1 MFDWYNQRKLQK
13 QLDKLLIADIDLQQ
27 DYNKLPVTDDISQL
41 KREKLAIEQQKLALY
56 FDELKYQISNFTY
69 ITTSTCFSK
78 FRKPIN
84 SEGTLFE
91 VNPYVYT
98 NDEFLSSITASDH
111 LISQYDSYITECD
124 LLLHE
129 VCINPTTHNAKPWLV
144 QALVNDR
151 KRTQINHSI
160 TYLSN
165 YIPNKL
171 LIKLSEDNH
180 RELFKLSKF
189 SLGFSDITKVQI
201 YTAYTNTTY
210 YSVLKQALI
219 ELAKSTNTNIILI
232 NQSKS
237 AEGGI

>member
-56 FDELKYQISNFTY
+56 FDELKYQIDNFTS
-69 ITTSTCFSK
+69 ITSMSCFSK
-78 FRKPIN
+78 FHKLPD
-84 SEGTLFE
+84 SEGALFE
-91 VNPYVYT
+91 LNQYKYT
-98 NDEFLSSITASDH
+98 REDFLIDIAPSSH
-111 LISQYDSYITECD
+111 YITHYD
-124 LLLHE
+124 AYLHKFNQLLGG
-129 VCINPTTHNAKPWLV
+129 IYTDPTKHKAKSWLV

-151 KRTQINHSI
+151 KRTQIRDSI
-160 TYLSN
+160 TYLSD

-171 LIKLSEDNH
+171 LIELSEDNH

-189 SLGFSDITKVQI
+189 SLGFSDIAKVQI
-201 YTAYTNTTY
+201 YTAYVNTTY